1 MKPNHKNYFK
11 ASVLSAATVLEI
23 ENILEYCKYLDHH
36 NIKDVFIIEKDS
48 KFAVLAHN
56 SLLQIN
62 TNAFLTLEDAKNAS
76 LNAFPDANEFYEAL
90 ELDIHNYQDFQLVKV
105 CGIKDKT
112 LFDQIQSEGFVS
124 GFEKY
129 KNYLQEEQHDSE
141 KAVFQDILALFNFAK
156 ENHFEN
162 FEIFFDAFKA
172 GFSNFENYQVAL
184 EKGFKN
190 ATDFNVALECGFPDN
205 ELYQIAK
212 NQNVQTY
219 IELQQKQSLELAYP
233 DLRHDESVLL
243 FMLSKLEQNK
253 KVGLNKVYSLLE
265 TAFEEYKNPNSKKLE
280 EWFTKSFEK
289 IEDIAAFLA
298 NNENVKKFGTFDVD
312 GEFFEINTIKDRS
325 IVIDGS
331 NVAYNS
337 IIRGDGQKPMI
348 AHLITMVNFLKKKGF
363 TDILIIADA
372 SLRHKLGDSERIKE
386 LGEIAKYEIAPAATT
401 ADVFLISHVKSRH
414 CLLLSNDTFKDH
426 KIADSWV
433 ATNIDYYR
441 LTFMITDGE
450 VIMPDLK

>member
-1 MKPNHKNYFK
+1 MKPNHKNYLK
-11 ASVLSAATVLEI
+11 ASVLSAATVIEI
-23 ENILEYCKYLDHH
+23 STILDFCKYIDHH
-36 NIKDVFIIEKDS
+36 NIKDVFVIENNS

-56 SLLQIN
+56 SLIQIN
-62 TNAFLTLEDAKNAS
+62 TNAFLTLDDAKNAFM
-76 LNAFPDANEFYEAL
+76 NEFPDAAEFYDAL
-90 ELDIHNYQDFQLVKV
+90 ELNISSYADFQLVKV

-112 LFDQIQSEGFVS
+112 LFEEIQNKGFVS

-129 KNYLQEEQHDSE
+129 KAYLQEELQDFDTT
-141 KAVFQDILALFNFAK
+141 VFPDILALYNFAK

-162 FEIFFDAFKA
+162 FELFFEAFKA
-172 GFSNFENYQVAL
+172 GFENFENYQIAL
-184 EKGFKN
+184 EKGFTTAK
-190 ATDFNVALECGFPDN
+190 DFKTALENGFPNN
-205 ELYQIAK
+205 ELYQVAK
-212 NQNVQTY
+212 GEAVATY
-219 IELQQKQSLELAYP
+219 NELQQKMSLELAYP
-233 DLRHDESVLL
+233 DLKHDESVLL
-243 FMLSKLEQNK
+243 FLLSKLPQDK
-253 KVGLNKVYSLLE
+253 KVGLNKLHSLLE
-265 TAFEEYKNPNSKKLE
+265 TAFEEYENPNSKKVE
-280 EWFTKSFEK
+280 GWFTRSFEK

-337 IIRGDGQKPMI
+337 VSRGDGQKPMI

-363 TDILIIADA
+363 IDILIIADA
-372 SLRHKLGDSERIKE
+372 SLRHKLGDAERIKE
-386 LGEIAKYEIAPAATT
+386 LGQIAKYEIAPAATT
-401 ADVFLISHVKSRH
+401 ADVFLISHVKARH

-426 KIADSWV
+426 KFSDSWT

-450 VIMPDLK
+450 VFMPDLK

>member
-11 ASVLSAATVLEI
+11 ASVLSASTVIEM
-23 ENILEYCKYLDHH
+23 ENILDFCKYLDHH
-36 NIKDVFIIEKDS
+36 TIKDVFIIENEL
-48 KFAVLAHN
+48 KFAVLSHN
-56 SLLQIN
+56 SLLQIQ

-76 LNAFPDANEFYEAL
+76 LNQFPDAQAFYEAL
-90 ELDIHNYQDFQLVKV
+90 ELDISTYQDFQLVKV

-112 LFDQIQSEGFVS
+112 LFDQIQQEGFVA

-129 KNYLQEEQHDSE
+129 KSYLQEELGDSE
-141 KAVFQDILALFNFAK
+141 KTVFQDILALFNFAK
-156 ENHFEN
+156 ANNFEN

-172 GFSNFENYQVAL
+172 GFENFEMYRVAI
-184 EKGFKN
+184 EKGFKS
-190 ATDFNVALECGFPDN
+190 AKDFEIALENGFPDN

-212 NQNVQTY
+212 NHNVQTY

-233 DLRHDESVLL
+233 NLKHDESVLL
-243 FMLSKLEQNK
+243 FLLSKLPQDK
-253 KVGLNKVYSLLE
+253 KVGLNKLYSLLE
-265 TAFEEYKNPNSKKLE
+265 TALEEYENPNSKKRE
-280 EWFTKSFEK
+280 DWFLKSFEN
-289 IEDIAAFLA
+289 IADIAAFLA
-298 NNENVKKFGTFDVD
+298 TNENVKKFGTFDVD

-337 IIRGDGQKPMI
+337 ISRGDGQKPMI
-348 AHLITMVNFLKKKGF
+348 ANLITMVNFLKKKGF
-363 TDILIIADA
+363 LDILIIADA
-372 SLRHKLGDSERIKE
+372 SLRHKLGDASRIKE

-401 ADVFLISHVKSRH
+401 ADVFLITHVKARH

-426 KIADSWV
+426 KLEDSWV
-433 ATNIDYYR
+433 ANNIDYYR

>member
-1 MKPNHKNYFK
+1 MKPNHKNYIK
-11 ASVLSAATVLEI
+11 ASVLSAATVIEI
-23 ENILEYCKYLDHH
+23 STILDFCKYIDHH
-36 NIKDVFIIEKDS
+36 NIKDVFLIENNS

-56 SLLQIN
+56 SLIQIN
-62 TNAFLTLEDAKNAS
+62 TNAFLTLDDAKNAC
-76 LNAFPDANEFYEAL
+76 LNEFPDAGEFYEAQ
-90 ELDIHNYQDFQLVKV
+90 ELNISTYPDFQLVKV

-112 LFDQIQSEGFVS
+112 LFDEIQSKGFVT

-129 KNYLQEEQHDSE
+129 KAYLQEELQDSD
-141 KAVFQDILALFNFAK
+141 KAIFPDILALFNFAK

-162 FEIFFDAFKA
+162 FDLFFDAFKA
-172 GFSNFENYQVAL
+172 GFENFENYQIAL
-184 EKGFKN
+184 EKGFNN
-190 ATDFNVALECGFPDN
+190 AKDFKTALENGFPNN

-212 NQNVQTY
+212 EDAVETY
-219 IELQQKQSLELAYP
+219 TELQQKMSLELAYP
-233 DLRHDESVLL
+233 DLKHDESVLL
-243 FMLSKLEQNK
+243 FLLSKLPQDK
-253 KVGLNKVYSLLE
+253 KVGLNKLHSLLE
-265 TAFEEYKNPNSKKLE
+265 TAFEEYGNPNSKKVE
-280 EWFTKSFEK
+280 DWFTRSFEK
-289 IEDIAAFLA
+289 IEDIAKFLA

-337 IIRGDGQKPMI
+337 VSRGDGQKPMI

-363 TDILIIADA
+363 IDILIIADA
-372 SLRHKLGDSERIKE
+372 SLRHKLGDAERIKE
-386 LGEIAKYEIAPAATT
+386 LGQIAKYEIAPAATT

-426 KIADSWV
+426 KFSDSWI

-450 VIMPDLK
+450 VFMPDLK